1 VLNENDRLTHEHAN
15 GWFVKTGQPVA
26 KYWSSA
32 NKARL
37 IQRVGEYE
45 DTGYS
50 PEEIKGFLAKYKTR
64 IGDYVEYMGTL
75 YEVIDFSHNFAHN
88 LVHLQSVN
96 DDRHHEVDLPVF
108 LFSVDYQ
115 RKVRV

>member
-1 VLNENDRLTHEHAN
+1 MLNENDRLTIPHAGHERKRTQYGYSAY
-15 GWFVKTGQPVA
+15 WTKTS
-26 KYWSSA
+26 KFDMM
-32 NKARL
+32 NRL
-37 IQRVGEYE
+37 GEYE

-50 PEEIKGFLAKYKTR
+50 PEEIKGFLDKYKTR
-64 IGDYVEYMGTL
+64 IGDYVEYVGTL
-75 YEVIDFSHNFAHN
+75 YEVINFSHNFAHN

>member
-1 VLNENDRLTHEHAN
+1 
-15 GWFVKTGQPVA
+15 
-26 KYWSSA
+26 
-32 NKARL
+32 
-37 IQRVGEYE
+37 
-45 DTGYS
+45 
-50 PEEIKGFLAKYKTR
+50 
-64 IGDYVEYMGTL
+64 MGTL